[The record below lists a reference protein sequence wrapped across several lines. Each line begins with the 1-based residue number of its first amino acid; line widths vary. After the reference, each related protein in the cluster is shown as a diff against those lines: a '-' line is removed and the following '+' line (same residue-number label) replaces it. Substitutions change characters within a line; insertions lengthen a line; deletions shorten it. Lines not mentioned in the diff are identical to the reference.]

1 MPLTNFHRRELYQ
14 KALDTWGIDNQVGM
28 IIEQCAELIHAIKKW
43 ERGRASHEDVISE
56 LADVEIMLE
65 QARLIF
71 DADSIDEVKQGK
83 LKRLQYRLESE
94 EMWP

>member
-1 MPLTNFHRRELYQ
+1 MTKEELYR
-14 KALDTWGIDNQVGM
+14 KAIDTWGVDSQIEM
-28 IIEQCAELIHAIKKW
+28 IVEECAELIHAIKKW

-56 LADVEIMLE
+56 LADVEIMCE